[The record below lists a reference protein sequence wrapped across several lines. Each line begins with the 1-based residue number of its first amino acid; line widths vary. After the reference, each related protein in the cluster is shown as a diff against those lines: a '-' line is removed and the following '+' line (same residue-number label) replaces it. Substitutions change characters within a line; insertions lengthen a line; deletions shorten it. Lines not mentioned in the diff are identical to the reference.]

1 LLLRYEIDDIERF
14 ASAKKLCSYVGI
26 VPSIYSSGAK
36 TYHGR
41 ITKEGNRWLRW
52 ALTEAVHKAI
62 ISSPSLRSYY
72 NRIKHKK
79 GANAATM
86 AIARKLLE
94 IIYKVWEEKR
104 PYYEKELAY
113 TV

>member
-1 LLLRYEIDDIERF
+1 MLLRYEIDDIERF